1 MIVAVVVFGLSRSFW
16 LATMALWAAAAVWEV
31 SEPVL
36 AAWVNRGLDPRT
48 RATVNSLASQAHA
61 VGEVAGGPTFGTI
74 AVLTSTPTALVCAGL
89 VQLPSVVLLAR
100 RRRTAMRIDGT
111 VPADAAAAE

>member
-1 MIVAVVVFGLSRSFW
+1 
-16 LATMALWAAAAVWEV
+16 VWEV

-61 VGEVAGGPTFGTI
+61 VGEVAGGPTFGAI
-74 AVLTSTPTALVCAGL
+74 AVWTSTPTALVCAGL
-89 VQLPSVVLLAR
+89 VQVPSVVVLAR
-100 RRRTAMRIDGT
+100 RRRTVHRDTGT
-111 VPADAAAAE
+111 VPADATAVD